1 MPTPGLAELD
11 RRLGIKHFDAEL
23 FDADTMDPGSFHKQH
38 LDIERSVMRD
48 TVDELLTE
56 WREQRPDLDCSPM
69 GVVGRISRASRLL
82 EQGVNAYFA
91 EHGVES
97 WEFDVLA
104 TLRRA
109 GEPYQRTMG
118 ELVAAA
124 MISSAAATNRV
135 DRLVAKGLIEREV
148 DPDNRRRVLVRLT
161 PAGLRLVNKL
171 LAGHVENERRLLA
184 QMPADR
190 LPELAGL
197 LRTLLVALGDAPHRP
212 A

>member
-1 MPTPGLAELD
+1 
-11 RRLGIKHFDAEL
+11 
-23 FDADTMDPGSFHKQH
+23 
-38 LDIERSVMRD
+38 MRD
-48 TVDELLTE
+48 TVDELLSE

-104 TLRRA
+104 TLRRS